1 MPMKYLAID
10 FEYNQANEPHMGLI
24 SCDLCREDG
33 QHLSLWL
40 KDSLVER
47 EKLCNVLRKAN
58 DQGYTLVAHN
68 AVAEA
73 SCLIALGLNPREF
86 QWADTFLE
94 YHQLQNNNNDFQY
107 GWLISGEG
115 PFARWIKSKPPIPRS
130 ALLESDETF
139 GSDRE
144 KMIARFNKDGHSCEK
159 VNPSLV
165 HALKN
170 ILGIEADAQ
179 MKEDTRGLILERKA
193 VYSHEEQ
200 ERILAYGGTDTQHLI
215 PLARKMRELVG
226 GRLAK
231 ALGSRFTED
240 ALTQAILWRG
250 RAAANVAV
258 YTMAGMPVD
267 RSRWLNLAASKAA
280 ALRQAI
286 QEFQARWCN
295 LWEWDPREQK
305 FKAKTSLKNGMAERI
320 AKEHGIK
327 WQKTGSG
334 DFSFSTADGMPLQ
347 AYRDLIPELKD
358 YCRLVELESGLKAH
372 ASAEEMAQEEE
383 AGLGKKKKRRFA
395 DFFGSD
401 NIVRP
406 WYGPYGTQTG
416 RNAPSATGFIPAQ
429 AGWLR
434 GLINPPEGWEISE
447 ADFSSQESFI
457 AAALSG
463 DKKLMAAYTGG
474 DPYLAFAISAGAAP
488 AGATKKTHGDVRQLF
503 KATVLGLQYG
513 MGAAKLAVKLTAD
526 TGKKVSEDQARELI
540 QMHREVYSQ
549 YYSWKDGVWARYRDG
564 SKPMLLADG
573 WYLDTDCTS
582 KMSALNFPVQ
592 GGGSAMMRHF
602 IDILLDKGVRV
613 VCPVHDSVIYMS
625 EVGDTATHS
634 VVAGAMIEASRR
646 VLGVEGMRVGA
657 PDTLRHGEFWETE
670 KNAETLSRFKK
681 FFEPKEEL
689 EGGWLARVCA
699 EE

>member
-1 MPMKYLAID
+1 MTASTTMGTTPPEIFASSTMPPRPETRATTWSPRMAW
-10 FEYNQANEPHMGLI
+10 ARM
-24 SCDLCREDG
+24 
-33 QHLSLWL
+33 SLGVR
-40 KDSLVER
+40 KSLFR
-47 EKLCNVLRKAN
+47 WSTTILRKVTPPPAWSKWKKTAVYDIVDAGPN
-58 DQGYTLVAHN
+58 HRFAILGEGGNVRLAHN
-68 AVAEA
+68 
-73 SCLIALGLNPREF
+73 C
-86 QWADTFLE
+86 
-94 YHQLQNNNNDFQY
+94 
-107 GWLISGEG
+107 
-115 PFARWIKSKPPIPRS
+115 
-130 ALLESDETF
+130 
-139 GSDRE
+139 
-144 KMIARFNKDGHSCEK
+144 
-159 VNPSLV
+159 
-165 HALKN
+165 
-170 ILGIEADAQ
+170 
-179 MKEDTRGLILERKA
+179 
-193 VYSHEEQ
+193 
-200 ERILAYGGTDTQHLI
+200 
-215 PLARKMRELVG
+215 
-226 GRLAK
+226 
-231 ALGSRFTED
+231 
-240 ALTQAILWRG
+240 
-250 RAAANVAV
+250 
-258 YTMAGMPVD
+258 
-267 RSRWLNLAASKAA
+267 
-280 ALRQAI
+280 
-286 QEFQARWCN
+286 
-295 LWEWDPREQK
+295 
-305 FKAKTSLKNGMAERI
+305 
-320 AKEHGIK
+320 
-327 WQKTGSG
+327 
-334 DFSFSTADGMPLQ
+334 
-347 AYRDLIPELKD
+347 D
-358 YCRLVELESGLKAH
+358 Y
-372 ASAEEMAQEEE
+372 
-383 AGLGKKKKRRFA
+383 
-395 DFFGSD
+395 
-401 NIVRP
+401 
-406 WYGPYGTQTG
+406 
-416 RNAPSATGFIPAQ
+416 
-429 AGWLR
+429 
-434 GLINPPEGWEISE
+434 
-447 ADFSSQESFI
+447 SSQESFI

>member
-447 ADFSSQESFI
+447 CLAEGTQVLTKDKGFLNIESV
-457 AAALSG
+457 
-463 DKKLMAAYTGG
+463 T
-474 DPYLAFAISAGAAP
+474 P
-488 AGATKKTHGDVRQLF
+488 Q
-503 KATVLGLQYG
+503 
-513 MGAAKLAVKLTAD
+513 
-526 TGKKVSEDQARELI
+526 SE
-540 QMHREVYSQ
+540 V
-549 YYSWKDGVWARYRDG
+549 WDGVQWVRH
-564 SKPMLLADG
+564 
-573 WYLDTDCTS
+573 
-582 KMSALNFPVQ
+582 
-592 GGGSAMMRHF
+592 GGLVF
-602 IDILLDKGVRV
+602 KGVRD
-613 VCPVHDSVIYMS
+613 VHKHEGIWATGNH
-625 EVGDTATHS
+625 EFIGDD
-634 VVAGAMIEASRR
+634 GAW
-646 VLGVEGMRVGA
+646 
-657 PDTLRHGEFWETE
+657 H
-670 KNAETLSRFKK
+670 KH
-681 FFEPKEEL
+681 EEL
-689 EGGWLARVCA
+689 ATYRRYRIPDEACSWTAIWAMVRRIGVACLRRGQQALGFNGGHSP
-699 EE
+699 